1 MDLKTGLQYYDS
13 HVAQAA
19 AYWQALRR
27 KPKVMFIYLD
37 SIIGRNPEQLP
48 VVKIFSQEELENGYD
63 LFMDDYID
71 FEY

>member
-37 SIIGRNPEQLP
+37 SIIDRNPEQLP